1 MYVYACMY
9 EFWIRTFAIYV
20 DLTEFCIFFQV
31 KIVGEE
37 FRIRG
42 LYLVTKSHA
51 KPPYRTRGDNELES
65 VKSTQLRSR
74 EQRWILSAIIGSFW
88 IEIALWGAR
97 EKKLG
102 ILSGKNSRRD

>member
-1 MYVYACMY
+1 MV
-9 EFWIRTFAIYV
+9 RG
-20 DLTEFCIFFQV
+20 FFFSHKSHKKSHKRSSKPLV
-31 KIVGEE
+31 
-37 FRIRG
+37 RIR
-42 LYLVTKSHA
+42 YN
-51 KPPYRTRGDNELES
+51 NELES